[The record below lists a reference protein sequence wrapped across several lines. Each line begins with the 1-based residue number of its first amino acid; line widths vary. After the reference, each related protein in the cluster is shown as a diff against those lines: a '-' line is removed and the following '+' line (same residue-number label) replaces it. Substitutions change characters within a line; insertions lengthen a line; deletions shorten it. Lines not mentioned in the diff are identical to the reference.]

1 MKKYNWSVKS
11 LKVLIVST
19 AFLFTSCNETLDLQ
33 PISEISVGEFY
44 TTPAEVNLAVIS
56 IYNSLYGMQNREW
69 LLTEIRSDNTYM
81 NPNSTETKDLAV
93 REVDRFVQSS
103 QNVYLQQYWK
113 ACYKTINL
121 SNVVLQNLNVVADQ
135 AQRNQYEGEARFLR
149 AHAYFNL
156 VRLWGG
162 VFIIETPVSGKE
174 AKTMDRSPQSEVYEF
189 IANDLRLA
197 SEMLPP
203 AQGGSNLG
211 RVASDAAKT
220 LLGKVLLTSG
230 GNANLSEAVTVLT
243 EVVSGNFSLQPT
255 YGAVFNIGNEYNNE
269 IMFAVRYQSGSVGL
283 GSPHP
288 NFFAP
293 LQSDNYVVF
302 GNGDGLNVPTDNMS
316 QAYTTGDPRKAA
328 SMADTWLGFNG
339 AVKADKHV
347 TKYNSTFNAVDD
359 GGNDWIILRYADAL
373 LLLSEAINEQSGP
386 NSEALNY
393 LNKVRTRSLGASAA
407 LQLADVSTYFNFK
420 IALENE
426 RRVEFAFENH
436 RWFDLVRTGRAEV
449 VMTQHFATEFQYNDP
464 AHPSLN
470 TGPLQHYQILLPI
483 PQYEIDLNPKIA
495 QNTGY

>member
-1 MKKYNWSVKS
+1 MKKYKMAVKS
-11 LKVLIVST
+11 IKVIALST
-19 AFLFTSCNETLDLQ
+19 AFLFSSCNETLDLQ
-33 PISEISVGEFY
+33 PISEIGVGEFY

-69 LLTEIRSDNTYM
+69 MLTELRSDNTFM
-81 NPNSTETKDLAV
+81 NPNSTESKDLAV
-93 REVDRFVQSS
+93 REIDRFVQSS
-103 QNVYLQQYWK
+103 QNIYLQEYWK
-113 ACYKTINL
+113 VCYRTINL

-135 AQRNQYEGEARFLR
+135 EQRNQYEGEARFLR

-162 VFIIETPVSGKE
+162 VFIVETPVSGAQ
-174 AKTMDRSPQSEVYEF
+174 AKLMDRSPQSEVYDF

-197 SEMLPP
+197 AEMLPP
-203 AQGGSNLG
+203 AQGGANLG

-220 LLGKVLLTSG
+220 LLGKVLITSG
-230 GNANLSEAVTVLT
+230 GDANLTEARTVLT
-243 EVVSGNFSLQPT
+243 EVVNGNYSLQST

-302 GNGDGLNVPTDNMS
+302 GNGDGLNVPTENMS

-339 AVKADKHV
+339 AVRTDKHV

-373 LLLSEAINEQSGP
+373 LLLSEAINQQSGP
-386 NSEALNY
+386 SSDALGY
-393 LNKVRTRSLGASAA
+393 LNQVRTRSLGASAA
-407 LQLADVSTYFNFK
+407 LDISSVSTYFDFK
-420 IALENE
+420 IALERE
-426 RRVEFAFENH
+426 RRLEFAFENH

-464 AHPSLN
+464 AHPSLAV
-470 TGPLQHYQILLPI
+470 GALQHYQIFLPI
-483 PQYEIDLNPKIA
+483 PQYEIDLNPSIA